1 MFRPMPLYEY
11 VCQKC
16 SHPFE
21 ELVFGDAKPRCPKCD
36 AANVDK
42 VLSAHTVG
50 RSEGQG
56 RSFAKAGGP
65 CGGCGDPRGPGGCG
79 MN

>member
-1 MFRPMPLYEY
+1 MPLYEY
-11 VCQKC
+11 VCKKC

-21 ELVFGDAKPRCPKCD
+21 DLVFGDTVPRCPKCETTK
-36 AANVDK
+36 VEK

-50 RSEGQG
+50 RSEGPG
-56 RSFAKAGGP
+56 PKWTGGGPGP
-65 CGGCGDPRGPGGCG
+65 CGGCPSPGACG